1 MWVTIAMLGS
11 ALAIV
16 VGLAWWIRRHQNQID
31 DEYEDWEYRDPPVF
45 QGPDG
50 PL

>member
-1 MWVTIAMLGS
+1 MWVTIAILGF
-11 ALAIV
+11 AFAV
-16 VGLAWWIRRHQNQID
+16 GGLAWWIRRHQKSID
-31 DEYEDWEYRDPPVF
+31 ESEERDYKDPPVF

>member
-1 MWVTIAMLGS
+1 MWETIAILGS
-11 ALAIV
+11 FLAV
-16 VGLAWWIRRHQNQID
+16 VVALAWWIRRHQNQID
-31 DEYEDWEYRDPPVF
+31 EFEDREYKDPPVF

>member
-1 MWVTIAMLGS
+1 MWGTIAILGS
-11 ALAIV
+11 VVALV

-31 DEYEDWEYRDPPVF
+31 EYEEQREYKDPPVF

-50 PL
+50 LL